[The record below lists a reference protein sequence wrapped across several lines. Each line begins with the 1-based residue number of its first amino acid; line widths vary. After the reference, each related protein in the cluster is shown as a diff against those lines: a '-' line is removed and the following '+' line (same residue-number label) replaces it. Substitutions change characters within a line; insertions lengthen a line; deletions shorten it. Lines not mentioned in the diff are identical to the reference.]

1 MKFTT
6 KSEYGIVCLTYLVQ
20 KPLGQPV
27 TTTEIVAGEGF
38 SKTFTEKILQKL
50 RGAGIVSSFQ
60 GNQGG
65 YVLARPAGE
74 ITLRQILE
82 ALEGQTFKVFC
93 DNRVRT
99 EIVCNHYRLCGL
111 KPVWQKTRELLEEYF
126 DSVTLE
132 TIASGISSHAPAGH
146 VPVKKEAAS

>member
-6 KSEYGIVCLTYLVQ
+6 KSEYGIVCLTYLMQ
-20 KPLGQPV
+20 KPFGQPV

-50 RGAGIVSSFQ
+50 RGAGVVASFQ

-65 YVLARPAGE
+65 YVLARPANE

-111 KPVWQKTRELLEEYF
+111 KPVWQKTRELLEGYF

-132 TIASGISSHAPAGH
+132 TIAGGIGFHAPTH
-146 VPVKKEAAS
+146 PESVKKVGAS